1 MNPDKLC
8 NFDCAYC
15 EVDRDTAGQEVS
27 VDLRVLSAELESLLE
42 LCFHG
47 QLRQLPFFAN
57 LPEDLLKLRGVALSG
72 DGEPTHSAQFEEIV
86 AEVVHIRSR
95 SRLPFFKIVLIT
107 NCTGLDRP
115 EVRAGIGHLTPEDE
129 IWCKLDAGTQAY
141 MDRVNRPGLVKLD
154 QVLGNILRLSRERPV
169 VIQSLFPLIAGLEP
183 PPEEIEEYVKRLK
196 ELVKGGAN
204 IPLVQIYSAHRAP
217 HRPDC
222 GHLPLKCLS
231 AIAQQVRD
239 VSGLRAEVF

>member
-1 MNPDKLC
+1 
-8 NFDCAYC
+8 
-15 EVDRDTAGQEVS
+15 
-27 VDLRVLSAELESLLE
+27 
-42 LCFHG
+42 
-47 QLRQLPFFAN
+47 
-57 LPEDLLKLRGVALSG
+57 
-72 DGEPTHSAQFEEIV
+72 
-86 AEVVHIRSR
+86 
-95 SRLPFFKIVLIT
+95 
-107 NCTGLDRP
+107 
-115 EVRAGIGHLTPEDE
+115 
-129 IWCKLDAGTQAY
+129 